1 MFRQNFTTYDIM
13 YMTIKFWTFLSL
25 LFPPPNMK
33 ILLHVSG
40 SGAVEHQQKRI
51 VLFCCMNKKNVF
63 ATKKYL
69 QIVNF
74 GMKKGK
80 NCAYFTLVLYYRK
93 KRTENGVILKWVI

>member
-33 ILLHVSG
+33 I
-40 SGAVEHQQKRI
+40 HQQKRI
-51 VLFCCMNKKNVF
+51 VLFCCMNKKKVF